1 MNQIPRPE
9 YPRPDFQREKWLALN
24 GEWDFSFDEPIFD
37 QKILVPFACETK
49 LSGIHDTSFHNA
61 VWYRRSFSLPEP
73 MHDRQILLHFGAVDY
88 TCRLWVNDQFIREH
102 TGGQCGFS
110 ADITDALNASG
121 ENVIVLEARD
131 DPADLEMPRGKQY
144 WKPESESIF
153 YTRTTG
159 IWQSVWLEAVSP
171 MHLCSCRITPLF
183 DERSVRFS
191 YALSAAPQHVTL
203 TAEITF
209 RGKTAGAVSVT
220 PTSARGAFD
229 WQIDQSALSAWNY
242 QEDLVWTP
250 EQPNLFD
257 VTFRILEHG
266 CEVDAVQSY
275 FGMRKVSIQNGQFLL
290 NNRPYY
296 QKLVLD
302 QGYWPESLLTAPS
315 DEAFIRDIE
324 LTKAMGFNGV
334 RKHQKVEDPRYL
346 YHADRM
352 GLLVWGEI
360 GAAYLYSEQY
370 ADRIYREWL
379 DVLRRDYNH
388 PCIVVWTP
396 LNESWGVQEIETDPR
411 QQAHSEAMVAIT
423 KSMDTT
429 RLVVDNDGWEHTN
442 GDLLTIHDY
451 SPSGE
456 MLRAHLGSMDAILA
470 LRPAQ
475 RALFVGRHAYAG
487 QPILLSE
494 FGGVKFVPGTEAQHS
509 WGYCEADSCAAFAG
523 KLRELFDAVRACP
536 LVDGY
541 CYTQLTDVETE
552 QNGLLTYDRTPKLPL
567 ETICA
572 ILNGRTNEHENLYRA
587 AHRGRQTDSTYNA
600 ANPEILQ

>member
-88 TCRLWVNDQFIREH
+88 TCRLWVNNQFIREH

-572 ILNGRTNEHENLYRA
+572 ILNGRTNEHENL
-587 AHRGRQTDSTYNA
+587 
-600 ANPEILQ
+600 

>member
-1 MNQIPRPE
+1 MRSIAKLMQDWQFTG
-9 YPRPDFQREKWLALN
+9 PDGKTTLVELPHTWNAKDGQDGGNDYWRGTCTYSTTFAAPAFDAASQEVWLQFEGVNSSAKVLLN
-24 GEWDFSFDEPIFD
+24 GKNICTHDGGYSTFRVHVSDLLEKDNQLTVEVDNSINDRIYPQKADFTFYG
-37 QKILVPFACETK
+37 
-49 LSGIHDTSFHNA
+49 GI
-61 VWYRRSFSLPEP
+61 YRDISL
-73 MHDRQILLHFGAVDY
+73 MVVSKNHIALGHFGD
-88 TCRLWVNDQFIREH
+88 
-102 TGGQCGFS
+102 TGVKITPALKDGR
-110 ADITDALNASG
+110 ADIRVETIVEG
-121 ENVIVLEARD
+121 E
-131 DPADLEMPRGKQY
+131 
-144 WKPESESIF
+144 
-153 YTRTTG
+153 
-159 IWQSVWLEAVSP
+159 
-171 MHLCSCRITPLF
+171 
-183 DERSVRFS
+183 
-191 YALSAAPQHVTL
+191 
-203 TAEITF
+203 
-209 RGKTAGAVSVT
+209 GAVSVELQDAAG
-220 PTSARGAFD
+220 SIVARAEGAD
-229 WQIDQSALSAWNY
+229 AQLHLDAPHLWDGVKDPYLYTCVVRLSSDGTVVD
-242 QEDLVWTP
+242 EVSTRVGLR
-250 EQPNLFD
+250 
-257 VTFRILEHG
+257 TFS
-266 CEVDAVQSY
+266 VDS
-275 FGMRKVSIQNGQFLL
+275 RNGFFL
-290 NNRPYY
+290 NGRPYPLHGVSRHQDRKGVGNAITREMHDEDMALIRELGANTVRLAHY
-296 QKLVLD
+296 QHD
-302 QGYWPESLLTAPS
+302 QYFYDLCDQYGMVVWAEIPYISEHLPNGRANTISQMK
-315 DEAFIRDIE
+315 E
-324 LTKAMGFNGV
+324 L
-334 RKHQKVEDPRYL
+334 
-346 YHADRM
+346 
-352 GLLVWGEI
+352 
-360 GAAYLYSEQY
+360 
-370 ADRIYREWL
+370 IYQN
-379 DVLRRDYNH
+379 YNH

-572 ILNGRTNEHENLYRA
+572 ILNGRTNEHENL
-587 AHRGRQTDSTYNA
+587 
-600 ANPEILQ
+600 

>member
-9 YPRPDFQREKWLALN
+9 YPRPDFQREKWLPQN

-572 ILNGRTNEHENLYRA
+572 ILNGRTNEHENL
-587 AHRGRQTDSTYNA
+587 
-600 ANPEILQ
+600 

>member
-9 YPRPDFQREKWLALN
+9 YPRPDFQRENWLPLN

-37 QKILVPFACETK
+37 RKILVPFACETK
-49 LSGIHDTSFHNA
+49 RSGIHDTSFHNA

-121 ENVIVLEARD
+121 ENIIVLEARD

-183 DERSVRFS
+183 DDRSVRFS
-191 YALSAAPQHVTL
+191 YVLSAAPQNVTL

-209 RGKTAGAVSVT
+209 RGKTAGTVSVT

-257 VTFRILEHG
+257 VTFRVFENGL
-266 CEVDAVQSY
+266 EVDAVQSY

-423 KSMDTT
+423 KSVDTT

-456 MLRAHLGSMDAILA
+456 MLRAHLGSMDTILA

-475 RALFVGRHAYAG
+475 RALFVGGHAYAG

-509 WGYCEADSCAAFAG
+509 WGYCEADSCATFAG

-536 LVDGY
+536 RVDGY

-572 ILNGRTNEHENLYRA
+572 ILNGRTNEHENL
-587 AHRGRQTDSTYNA
+587 
-600 ANPEILQ
+600 

>member
-9 YPRPDFQREKWLALN
+9 YPRPDFQRENWLPLN

-37 QKILVPFACETK
+37 WKILVPFACETK

-144 WKPESESIF
+144 WKPEPESIF

-209 RGKTAGAVSVT
+209 RGKTAGSVSVT

-523 KLRELFDAVRACP
+523 KLRERFDAVRACP

-572 ILNGRTNEHENLYRA
+572 ILNGRTNEHENL
-587 AHRGRQTDSTYNA
+587 
-600 ANPEILQ
+600 

>member
-9 YPRPDFQREKWLALN
+9 YPRPDFQREKWLPLN

-456 MLRAHLGSMDAILA
+456 ILRAHLGSMDAILA

-572 ILNGRTNEHENLYRA
+572 ILNGRTNEHENL
-587 AHRGRQTDSTYNA
+587 
-600 ANPEILQ
+600 

>member
-9 YPRPDFQREKWLALN
+9 YPRPDFQRENWLPLN

-37 QKILVPFACETK
+37 WKILVPFACETK

-257 VTFRILEHG
+257 VIFHVLERG
-266 CEVDAVQSY
+266 CEVDTVQSY

-572 ILNGRTNEHENLYRA
+572 ILNGRTNEHENL
-587 AHRGRQTDSTYNA
+587 
-600 ANPEILQ
+600 

>member
-9 YPRPDFQREKWLALN
+9 YPRPDFQRENWLPLN

-37 QKILVPFACETK
+37 WKILVPFAYETK

-209 RGKTAGAVSVT
+209 RGKTAGTVSVT

-396 LNESWGVQEIETDPR
+396 LNESWGAQEIETDPR
-411 QQAHSEAMVAIT
+411 QRAHSEAMVAIT
-423 KSMDTT
+423 KSVDTT

-456 MLRAHLGSMDAILA
+456 MLRAHLGSMDTILA

-475 RALFVGRHAYAG
+475 RALFVGGYTYAG
-487 QPILLSE
+487 QPVLLSE
-494 FGGVKFVPGTEAQHS
+494 FGGVKFVPGTEAQRS

-552 QNGLLTYDRTPKLPL
+552 QNGLLTYDRTSKLPL

-572 ILNGRTNEHENLYRA
+572 ILNGRTNEHENL
-587 AHRGRQTDSTYNA
+587 
-600 ANPEILQ
+600 

>member
-9 YPRPDFQREKWLALN
+9 YPRPDFQREKWLPLN

-275 FGMRKVSIQNGQFLL
+275 FGMRKVSIQNGQFQL

-411 QQAHSEAMVAIT
+411 QQAHSEALVAIT

-429 RLVVDNDGWEHTN
+429 RLVLDNDGWEHTN

-572 ILNGRTNEHENLYRA
+572 ILNGRTNEHENL
-587 AHRGRQTDSTYNA
+587 
-600 ANPEILQ
+600 

>member
-9 YPRPDFQREKWLALN
+9 YPRPDFQREKWLPLN

-423 KSMDTT
+423 KSVDTT

-456 MLRAHLGSMDAILA
+456 MLRAHLGSMDTILA

-475 RALFVGRHAYAG
+475 RALFVGGHAYAG

-572 ILNGRTNEHENLYRA
+572 ILNGRTNEHENL
-587 AHRGRQTDSTYNA
+587 
-600 ANPEILQ
+600 

>member
-9 YPRPDFQREKWLALN
+9 YPRPDFQRENWLPLN

-49 LSGIHDTSFHNA
+49 LSGIRDTSFHNA

-73 MHDRQILLHFGAVDY
+73 MHDRRVLLHFGAADY

-110 ADITDALNASG
+110 ADVTDALNASG
-121 ENVIVLEARD
+121 ENIIVLEARD

-171 MHLCSCRITPLF
+171 MHLASCWITPLF

-191 YALSAAPQHVTL
+191 YALSAAPQNVTL

-209 RGKTAGAVSVT
+209 RGKAAGAVSVT

-257 VTFRILEHG
+257 VTFHVLERG
-266 CEVDAVQSY
+266 CEVDTVQSY

-423 KSMDTT
+423 KSVDTT

-572 ILNGRTNEHENLYRA
+572 ILNGRTNEHENL
-587 AHRGRQTDSTYNA
+587 
-600 ANPEILQ
+600 

>member
-9 YPRPDFQREKWLALN
+9 YPRPDFQREKWLPLN

-88 TCRLWVNDQFIREH
+88 TCRLWVNNQFIREH

-456 MLRAHLGSMDAILA
+456 MLRAHLDSMDAILA

-572 ILNGRTNEHENLYRA
+572 ILNGRTNEHENL
-587 AHRGRQTDSTYNA
+587 
-600 ANPEILQ
+600 

>member
-9 YPRPDFQREKWLALN
+9 YPRPDFQREKWLPLN

-144 WKPESESIF
+144 WKPEPESIF

-209 RGKTAGAVSVT
+209 RGKTAGSVSVT

-572 ILNGRTNEHENLYRA
+572 ILNGRTNEHENL
-587 AHRGRQTDSTYNA
+587 
-600 ANPEILQ
+600 

>member
-470 LRPAQ
+470 PRPAQ

-572 ILNGRTNEHENLYRA
+572 ILNGRTNEHENL
-587 AHRGRQTDSTYNA
+587 
-600 ANPEILQ
+600 

>member
-9 YPRPDFQREKWLALN
+9 YPRPDFQREKWLPLN

-220 PTSARGAFD
+220 PPSARGAFD

-456 MLRAHLGSMDAILA
+456 MLRAHLGSMDTILA

-572 ILNGRTNEHENLYRA
+572 ILNGRTNEHENL
-587 AHRGRQTDSTYNA
+587 
-600 ANPEILQ
+600 

>member
-9 YPRPDFQREKWLALN
+9 YPRPDFQREKWLPLN
-24 GEWDFSFDEPIFD
+24 GEWDFSFDKPIFD
-37 QKILVPFACETK
+37 RKILVPFACETK

-242 QEDLVWTP
+242 QENLVWTP

-572 ILNGRTNEHENLYRA
+572 ILNGRTNEHENL
-587 AHRGRQTDSTYNA
+587 
-600 ANPEILQ
+600 

>member
-144 WKPESESIF
+144 WKPEAERIF

-572 ILNGRTNEHENLYRA
+572 ILNGRTNEHENL
-587 AHRGRQTDSTYNA
+587 
-600 ANPEILQ
+600 

>member
-1 MNQIPRPE
+1 MN
-9 YPRPDFQREKWLALN
+9 
-24 GEWDFSFDEPIFD
+24 G
-37 QKILVPFACETK
+37 
-49 LSGIHDTSFHNA
+49 
-61 VWYRRSFSLPEP
+61 
-73 MHDRQILLHFGAVDY
+73 
-88 TCRLWVNDQFIREH
+88 QFIREH

-110 ADITDALNASG
+110 ADITGVLNASG
-121 ENVIVLEARD
+121 ENIIVLEARD

-183 DERSVRFS
+183 DDRSVRFS
-191 YALSAAPQHVTL
+191 YALSAAPQNVTL

-209 RGKTAGAVSVT
+209 RGKTAGSISVT

-257 VTFRILEHG
+257 VTFCVFENGL
-266 CEVDAVQSY
+266 EVDTVQSY

-572 ILNGRTNEHENLYRA
+572 ILNGRTNEHENL
-587 AHRGRQTDSTYNA
+587 
-600 ANPEILQ
+600 

>member
-9 YPRPDFQREKWLALN
+9 YPRPDFQREKWLPLN

-470 LRPAQ
+470 LRPAR

-572 ILNGRTNEHENLYRA
+572 ILNGRTNEHENL
-587 AHRGRQTDSTYNA
+587 
-600 ANPEILQ
+600 

>member
-9 YPRPDFQREKWLALN
+9 YPRPDFQREKWLPLN

-456 MLRAHLGSMDAILA
+456 MLRAHLGSMDAILV

-572 ILNGRTNEHENLYRA
+572 ILNGRTNEHENL
-587 AHRGRQTDSTYNA
+587 
-600 ANPEILQ
+600 

>member
-9 YPRPDFQREKWLALN
+9 YPRPDFQRENWLPLN

-37 QKILVPFACETK
+37 WKILVPFACETK

-209 RGKTAGAVSVT
+209 RGKTAGTVSVT

-572 ILNGRTNEHENLYRA
+572 ILNGRTNEHENL
-587 AHRGRQTDSTYNA
+587 
-600 ANPEILQ
+600 

>member
-9 YPRPDFQREKWLALN
+9 YPRPDFQREKWLPLN

-209 RGKTAGAVSVT
+209 RGKTAGTVSVT

-456 MLRAHLGSMDAILA
+456 MLRAHLGSMDTILA

-572 ILNGRTNEHENLYRA
+572 ILNGRTNEHENL
-587 AHRGRQTDSTYNA
+587 
-600 ANPEILQ
+600 

>member
-9 YPRPDFQREKWLALN
+9 YPRPDFQRENWLPLN

-37 QKILVPFACETK
+37 WKILVPFACETK

-209 RGKTAGAVSVT
+209 RGKTAGTVSVA

-257 VTFRILEHG
+257 VIFHVLERG
-266 CEVDAVQSY
+266 CEVDTVQSY

-379 DVLRRDYNH
+379 DVLQRDYNH

-411 QQAHSEAMVAIT
+411 QQAHSKAMVAIT

-429 RLVVDNDGWEHTN
+429 RPVVDNDGWEHTN

-456 MLRAHLGSMDAILA
+456 MLRTHLGSMDAILA

-475 RALFVGRHAYAG
+475 RALFVGRHTYAG

-572 ILNGRTNEHENLYRA
+572 ILNGRTNEHENL
-587 AHRGRQTDSTYNA
+587 
-600 ANPEILQ
+600 

>member
-9 YPRPDFQREKWLALN
+9 YPRPDFQREKWLPLN

-37 QKILVPFACETK
+37 QKMLVPFACETK

-572 ILNGRTNEHENLYRA
+572 ILNGRTNEHENL
-587 AHRGRQTDSTYNA
+587 
-600 ANPEILQ
+600 

>member
-9 YPRPDFQREKWLALN
+9 YPRPDFQREKWLPLN

-411 QQAHSEAMVAIT
+411 QQAHSEALVAIT

-429 RLVVDNDGWEHTN
+429 RLVLDNDGWEHTN

-572 ILNGRTNEHENLYRA
+572 ILNGRTNEHENL
-587 AHRGRQTDSTYNA
+587 
-600 ANPEILQ
+600 

>member
-9 YPRPDFQREKWLALN
+9 YPRPDFQRENWLPLN

-37 QKILVPFACETK
+37 WKILVPFACETK

-572 ILNGRTNEHENLYRA
+572 ILNGRTNEHENL
-587 AHRGRQTDSTYNA
+587 
-600 ANPEILQ
+600 

>member
-9 YPRPDFQREKWLALN
+9 YPRPDFQREKWLPLN

-290 NNRPYY
+290 NSRPYY

-379 DVLRRDYNH
+379 DVLWRDYNH

-456 MLRAHLGSMDAILA
+456 MLRAHLGSMDTILA

-572 ILNGRTNEHENLYRA
+572 ILNGRTNEHENL
-587 AHRGRQTDSTYNA
+587 
-600 ANPEILQ
+600 

>member
-1 MNQIPRPE
+1 MKRTYKHIVAVV
-9 YPRPDFQREKWLALN
+9 LSLILIA
-24 GEWDFSFDEPIFD
+24 SFF
-37 QKILVPFACETK
+37 V
-49 LSGIHDTSFHNA
+49 
-61 VWYRRSFSLPEP
+61 LPAAA
-73 MHDRQILLHFGAVDY
+73 MDATGTGFFG
-88 TCRLWVNDQFIREH
+88 
-102 TGGQCGFS
+102 
-110 ADITDALNASG
+110 
-121 ENVIVLEARD
+121 NVID
-131 DPADLEMPRGKQY
+131 DKCFYERAVKLPNGDLLATWCREFPIKTNWSGMKSY
-144 WKPESESIF
+144 IF
-153 YTRTTG
+153 FKSSDNG
-159 IWQSVWLEAVSP
+159 SSWLP
-171 MHLCSCRITPLF
+171 
-183 DERSVRFS
+183 
-191 YALSAAPQHVTL
+191 
-203 TAEITF
+203 
-209 RGKTAGAVSVT
+209 
-220 PTSARGAFD
+220 
-229 WQIDQSALSAWNY
+229 
-242 QEDLVWTP
+242 
-250 EQPNLFD
+250 
-257 VTFRILEHG
+257 
-266 CEVDAVQSY
+266 
-275 FGMRKVSIQNGQFLL
+275 
-290 NNRPYY
+290 
-296 QKLVLD
+296 
-302 QGYWPESLLTAPS
+302 
-315 DEAFIRDIE
+315 
-324 LTKAMGFNGV
+324 
-334 RKHQKVEDPRYL
+334 

-572 ILNGRTNEHENLYRA
+572 ILNGRTNEHENL
-587 AHRGRQTDSTYNA
+587 
-600 ANPEILQ
+600 

>member
-9 YPRPDFQREKWLALN
+9 YPRPDFQREKWLPLN

-360 GAAYLYSEQY
+360 GAAYVYSEQY

-379 DVLRRDYNH
+379 DVLRRDDNH

-456 MLRAHLGSMDAILA
+456 MLRAHLGSMDTILA

-523 KLRELFDAVRACP
+523 KLRELCDAVRACP

-572 ILNGRTNEHENLYRA
+572 ILDGRTNEHENL
-587 AHRGRQTDSTYNA
+587 
-600 ANPEILQ
+600 

>member
-9 YPRPDFQREKWLALN
+9 YPRPDFQRENWLPLN
-24 GEWDFSFDEPIFD
+24 GEWDFSFDKPIFD
-37 QKILVPFACETK
+37 RKILVPFACETK
-49 LSGIHDTSFHNA
+49 RSGIHDTSFHNA

-88 TCRLWVNDQFIREH
+88 TCRLWVNDRFIREH

-110 ADITDALNASG
+110 ADITGALNASG
-121 ENVIVLEARD
+121 ENIIVLEARD

-171 MHLCSCRITPLF
+171 MHLASCRITPLF
-183 DERSVRFS
+183 DDRSVRFS
-191 YALSAAPQHVTL
+191 YVLNAAPQNVTL
-203 TAEITF
+203 TVGITF
-209 RGKTAGAVSVT
+209 RGKPAGTVSVA

-257 VTFRILEHG
+257 VTFHVLEHG
-266 CEVDAVQSY
+266 REVDTVQSY

-290 NNRPYY
+290 NNRPYC

-379 DVLRRDYNH
+379 DVLWRDYNH

-396 LNESWGVQEIETDPR
+396 LNESWGVQEIETAPR

-429 RLVVDNDGWEHTN
+429 RPVVDNDGWEHTN

-451 SPSGE
+451 SP
-456 MLRAHLGSMDAILA
+456 
-470 LRPAQ
+470 
-475 RALFVGRHAYAG
+475 
-487 QPILLSE
+487 
-494 FGGVKFVPGTEAQHS
+494 
-509 WGYCEADSCAAFAG
+509 
-523 KLRELFDAVRACP
+523 
-536 LVDGY
+536 
-541 CYTQLTDVETE
+541 
-552 QNGLLTYDRTPKLPL
+552 
-567 ETICA
+567 
-572 ILNGRTNEHENLYRA
+572 
-587 AHRGRQTDSTYNA
+587 RG
-600 ANPEILQ
+600 

>member
-9 YPRPDFQREKWLALN
+9 YPRPDFQRENWLPLN

-37 QKILVPFACETK
+37 RKILVPFACETK

-61 VWYRRSFSLPEP
+61 VWYRRSFSLPEA
-73 MHDRQILLHFGAVDY
+73 MRGKQILLHFGAVDY

-102 TGGQCGFS
+102 TGGQYGFS
-110 ADITDALNASG
+110 ADITGALNASG
-121 ENVIVLEARD
+121 ENIIVLEARD

-171 MHLCSCRITPLF
+171 MHLTSCRITPLF
-183 DERSVRFS
+183 DDRSVRFS
-191 YALSAAPQHVTL
+191 YALSAAPQNVTL

-209 RGKTAGAVSVT
+209 RGKTAGAVSVA

-257 VTFRILEHG
+257 VIFHVLERG
-266 CEVDAVQSY
+266 CEVDTVQSY

-334 RKHQKVEDPRYL
+334 RKHQKVEDSRYL

-396 LNESWGVQEIETDPR
+396 LNESWGAQEIETDPR

-423 KSMDTT
+423 KSVDTT

-475 RALFVGRHAYAG
+475 RALFVGGYTYAG
-487 QPILLSE
+487 QPVLLSE
-494 FGGVKFVPGTEAQHS
+494 FGGVKFVPGTEAQRS
-509 WGYCEADSCAAFAG
+509 WGYCEADSCATFAE
-523 KLRELFDAVRACP
+523 KLRELFYAVRACP

-572 ILNGRTNEHENLYRA
+572 ILNGRTNEHENL
-587 AHRGRQTDSTYNA
+587 
-600 ANPEILQ
+600 

>member
-9 YPRPDFQREKWLALN
+9 YPRPDFQREKWLPLN

-334 RKHQKVEDPRYL
+334 RKHQKVEDLRYL

-423 KSMDTT
+423 KSMDAT

-572 ILNGRTNEHENLYRA
+572 ILNGRTNEHENL
-587 AHRGRQTDSTYNA
+587 
-600 ANPEILQ
+600 

>member
-49 LSGIHDTSFHNA
+49 LSGIHGTSFHNA

-423 KSMDTT
+423 KSMDAT

-572 ILNGRTNEHENLYRA
+572 ILNGRTNEHENL
-587 AHRGRQTDSTYNA
+587 
-600 ANPEILQ
+600 